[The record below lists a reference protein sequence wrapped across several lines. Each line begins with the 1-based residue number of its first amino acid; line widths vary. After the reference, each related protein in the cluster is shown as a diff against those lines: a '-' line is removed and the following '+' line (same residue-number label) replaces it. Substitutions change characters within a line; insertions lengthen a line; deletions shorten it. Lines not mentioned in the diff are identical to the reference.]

1 MFYPILFSIAGFLS
15 GGVLYSY
22 HVPKLLCGVDVVADS
37 PDHNPGMTNA
47 MKLCGVPV
55 GLLCLALD
63 MAKGFLPV
71 FAALRFLRIEDPW
84 LAPVLAAPAL
94 GHALAVFY
102 PFAGGKA
109 VAVSFGVLL
118 GLLPQSAADDAY
130 ITASVFAGDQYAVT
144 LQKDTRITLNQF
156 VGQEGLQISKALS
169 TSCVNFASDASSYTI
184 PQAIPKMKARRVFV
198 VLGANDVDGS
208 VSVDSFIAD
217 YKQFLQSIR
226 SAYAYCDIIAVG
238 IPPVTEDSTNAAETQ
253 TRIDQFNQAIAA
265 ASSDLGFKYLNTA
278 EALKNTRGYGEGTY
292 FESNGFST
300 SGARALLEYAK
311 SHACNTMDSR
321 PDTSDIPQRASASA
335 GSNAPVPTSTPTKF
349 TASYEVEDSAKGTL
363 TGNGQTGVSSVE
375 IQADSGTSV
384 NVTAVAAEGFVFY
397 KWSDGVTTATRYDN
411 ITKDISVKAMFN
423 DARVELTLDKGDTT
437 IKQGES
443 LTVNAAVKLGNKA
456 YDAANVQWSINDE
469 MEKNGSSLTFKPD
482 AAGTYTIKAGI
493 EINGT
498 FSTAQLIVTV
508 EAEATTINISGTG
521 TLTAGQSTTL
531 TATVENGSGDTLW
544 GCEETSW
551 RTTGTQVTFTANE
564 PGTYHIHAVNNG
576 ADSVFVLTV
585 SAAATPE
592 PTAVPTPVPEPTSAD
607 STPQ

>member
-1 MFYPILFSIAGFLS
+1 MENLIDIMQLSTEEIDELVKKGCDIMANPAAYAHKCDGKILATLFFEPSTRTRLSFESAMLSLGGQVLGFSSAASSSASKGES
-15 GGVLYSY
+15 
-22 HVPKLLCGVDVVADS
+22 VAD
-37 PDHNPGMTNA
+37 TIR
-47 MKLCGVPV
+47 V
-55 GLLCLALD
+55 
-63 MAKGFLPV
+63 
-71 FAALRFLRIEDPW
+71 
-84 LAPVLAAPAL
+84 
-94 GHALAVFY
+94 
-102 PFAGGKA
+102 
-109 VAVSFGVLL
+109 VS
-118 GLLPQSAADDAY
+118 
-130 ITASVFAGDQYAVT
+130 
-144 LQKDTRITLNQF
+144 
-156 VGQEGLQISKALS
+156 
-169 TSCVNFASDASSYTI
+169 
-184 PQAIPKMKARRVFV
+184 
-198 VLGANDVDGS
+198 
-208 VSVDSFIAD
+208 
-217 YKQFLQSIR
+217 
-226 SAYAYCDIIAVG
+226 AYCDIIAVG

-335 GSNAPVPTSTPTKF
+335 GSNTPVPTSTPTKF

-498 FSTAQLIVTV
+498 FSTAQMIVTV

-564 PGTYHIHAVNNG
+564 PGTYHIHAANNG

-592 PTAVPTPVPEPTSAD
+592 PTAAPTPMPEPTPAD

>member
-1 MFYPILFSIAGFLS
+1 MSRERNEEKKGLS
-15 GGVLYSY
+15 
-22 HVPKLLCGVDVVADS
+22 PTQRKACVV
-37 PDHNPGMTNA
+37 
-47 MKLCGVPV
+47 
-55 GLLCLALD
+55 LALC
-63 MAKGFLPV
+63 
-71 FAALRFLRIEDPW
+71 
-84 LAPVLAAPAL
+84 
-94 GHALAVFY
+94 ALAVVMSILAAWVL
-102 PFAGGKA
+102 PTKLGLFAGGKDSYDPDA
-109 VAVSFGVLL
+109 YPLDTTLDSI
-118 GLLPQSAADDAY
+118 LPQSAADDAY

-198 VLGANDVDGS
+198 MLGANDVDGS

-278 EALKNTRGYGEGTY
+278 ETLKNTRGYGEGTY

-335 GSNAPVPTSTPTKF
+335 GSNTPVPTSTPTKF

-423 DARVELTLDKGDTT
+423 DARVELTLDKGDST
-437 IKQGES
+437 IKKGES
-443 LTVNAAVKLGNKA
+443 ISITATVKLGGKDYSNS
-456 YDAANVQWSINDE
+456 NVQWSVNDE
-469 MEKNGSSLTFKPD
+469 LEQNGGTFTFTGSN
-482 AAGTYTIKAGI
+482 AGEYTIKAGI

-498 FSTAQLIVTV
+498 FSAAQIKVTV
-508 EAEATTINISGTG
+508 QADPTSVTVSGPD
-521 TLTAGQSTTL
+521 
-531 TATVENGSGDTLW
+531 TATVGNKVTFTANVQNANGDVQWS
-544 GCEETSW
+544 CEETSW
-551 RTTGTQVTFTANE
+551 KATGNQVEFTANE
-564 PGTYHIHAVNNG
+564 AGTYHIHAVNNG
-576 ADSVFVLTV
+576 ADAVFTLHVN
-585 SAAATPE
+585 AA
-592 PTAVPTPVPEPTSAD
+592 PTPTPTPTPTPNPD
-607 STPQ
+607 SKPDGQ

>member
-1 MFYPILFSIAGFLS
+1 MNIFDQLLADNQIPKFVRVRHEMDHSHIDDIEGAVAQAMRREGTLDRIKPGDSVCITAGSRDVANIARIIRAICDQVKSVGAHPFIIPAMGSHAGAKAEGQRGIIEGYGVTEEAMGAPIRASMDTEVIAHSKSGLEIHLDKFANAADFLI
-15 GGVLYSY
+15 
-22 HVPKLLCGVDVVADS
+22 
-37 PDHNPGMTNA
+37 
-47 MKLCGVPV
+47 PV
-55 GLLCLALD
+55 G
-63 MAKGFLPV
+63 
-71 FAALRFLRIEDPW
+71 RIKAHTDFRGEVESGICKM
-84 LAPVLAAPAL
+84 LVI
-94 GHALAVFY
+94 GM
-102 PFAGGKA
+102 GKQH
-109 VAVSFGVLL
+109 G
-118 GLLPQSAADDAY
+118 AY
-130 ITASVFAGDQYAVT
+130 QCH
-144 LQKDTRITLNQF
+144 K
-156 VGQEGLQISKALS
+156 
-169 TSCVNFASDASSYTI
+169 
-184 PQAIPKMKARRVFV
+184 
-198 VLGANDVDGS
+198 
-208 VSVDSFIAD
+208 
-217 YKQFLQSIR
+217 
-226 SAYAYCDIIAVG
+226 
-238 IPPVTEDSTNAAETQ
+238 
-253 TRIDQFNQAIAA
+253 
-265 ASSDLGFKYLNTA
+265 LGFKSMAANVKEFAGAIIEKKPNMFAIGLIENAYHQTCRI
-278 EALKNTRGYGEGTY
+278 EAIPAGRILE
-292 FESNGFST
+292 EEPP
-300 SGARALLEYAK
+300 LLEYAK

-335 GSNAPVPTSTPTKF
+335 GSNTPVPTSTPTKF

-592 PTAVPTPVPEPTSAD
+592 PTAVPTPMPEPTSAD